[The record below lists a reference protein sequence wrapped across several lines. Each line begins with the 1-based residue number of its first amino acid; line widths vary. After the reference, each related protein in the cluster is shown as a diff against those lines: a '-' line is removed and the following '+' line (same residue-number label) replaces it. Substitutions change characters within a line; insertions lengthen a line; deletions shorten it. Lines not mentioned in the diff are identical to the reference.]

1 MLENLGQAR
10 FTVCTD
16 IESQIFCKY
25 NNPGGK
31 TKEWNVLHME
41 KHFKGPGNNEI
52 RNDLKGG

>member
-1 MLENLGQAR
+1 
-10 FTVCTD
+10 VCTD